1 MRRAWISLM
10 LFLSFPFVVLAQS
23 DTGQTQA
30 DPARVQIEAQM
41 RRIESALSRI
51 ISEQQ
56 SLYQQFQML
65 QEMRRSELQRTQE
78 SAMSYTPPPSPPNYE
93 DLVREREARE
103 ERIQRYGDE
112 LDRLYARYRDL
123 DSQKQP
129 LLDALSQLALD
140 SGG

>member
-1 MRRAWISLM
+1 MRCAWISLM
-10 LFLSFPFVVLAQS
+10 LLLSFPFAALAQS
-23 DTGQTQA
+23 DAGQTQA
-30 DPARVQIEAQM
+30 DPGRAQIEAQM

-78 SAMSYTPPPSPPNYE
+78 ANLSYTPPPTPPNYE
-93 DLVREREARE
+93 DVVREREARE
-103 ERIQRYGDE
+103 ERIQHYGDE
-112 LDRLYARYRDL
+112 IDRLYARYREL

-129 LLDALSQLALD
+129 LLEALSQLALD